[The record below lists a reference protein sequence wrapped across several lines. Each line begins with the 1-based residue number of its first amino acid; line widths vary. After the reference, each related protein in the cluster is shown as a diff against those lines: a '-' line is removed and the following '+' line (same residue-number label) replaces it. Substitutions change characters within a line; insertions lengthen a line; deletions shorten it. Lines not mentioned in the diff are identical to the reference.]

1 MKIELSNKIW
11 LTPLNH
17 RHAKSL
23 FSILTSH
30 RSHFS
35 PWLPFVNELRDIEQ
49 TEKFIRESQVFWDSK
64 KDFSFAI
71 LEDGQARGVISAKNL
86 NWIEKSTELG
96 YWLDPSLQNSGIMTL
111 AVNRL
116 VEFLTKEFQFQ
127 TFWIKCA
134 EDNLPSQRVALKAR
148 FEQVGVEKRREG
160 KNEDVFFVFNLR
172 KTGVEIKST
181 HYLEPYE

>member
-49 TEKFIRESQVFWDSK
+49 AEKFIRESQVLWESK

-71 LEDGQARGVISAKNL
+71 LENGQARGVISAKNL

-116 VEFLTKEFQFQ
+116 VEFLTVEFQFQ

-134 EDNLPSQRVALKAR
+134 EDNLPSQRVALKAG
-148 FEQVGVEKRREG
+148 FEQVGVEKRDIG
-160 KNEDVFFVFNLR
+160 KVQVVFLKFQL
-172 KTGVEIKST
+172 KKES
-181 HYLEPYE
+181 LE